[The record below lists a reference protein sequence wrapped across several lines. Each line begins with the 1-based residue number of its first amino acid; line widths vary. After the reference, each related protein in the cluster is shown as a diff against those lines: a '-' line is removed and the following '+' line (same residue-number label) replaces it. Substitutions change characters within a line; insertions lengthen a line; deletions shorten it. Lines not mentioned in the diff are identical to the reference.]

1 MAFRDPKNLRRKAV
15 RDYKIFLK
23 ATVSILKIR
32 MKKVSSPP
40 LKTVPAPQSSSVL
53 LHSVSVGDKTHMHVK
68 TGSNSVSKA
77 LND

>member
-1 MAFRDPKNLRRKAV
+1 MAFRDPKNLRRKAL

-40 LKTVPAPQSSSVL
+40 LKTVPAPQSMCSVL
-53 LHSVSVGDKTHMHVK
+53 VHPVSHGDKTHMHIK
-68 TGSNSVSKA
+68 TEAQIQCQKP
-77 LND
+77 